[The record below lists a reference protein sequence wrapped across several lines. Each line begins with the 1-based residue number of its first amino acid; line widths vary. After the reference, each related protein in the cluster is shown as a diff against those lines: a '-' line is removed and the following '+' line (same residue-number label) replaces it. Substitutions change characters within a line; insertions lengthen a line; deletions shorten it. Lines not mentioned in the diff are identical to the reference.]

1 VAARAQKAILNRWPV
16 REENGM
22 RMVKGFLAI
31 ASILFL
37 LIALLHALRFQEW
50 VVSAHYGV
58 GAVLVWL
65 ATVLVPLALS
75 LWGLASFRRIG
86 R

>member
-1 VAARAQKAILNRWPV
+1 
-16 REENGM
+16 M

-37 LIALLHALRFQEW
+37 LIAVLHAMRYQEW
-50 VVSAHYGV
+50 VVSANYSAG
-58 GAVLVWL
+58 GILFWL

-75 LWGLASFRRIG
+75 LWGVASFRKVG

>member
-1 VAARAQKAILNRWPV
+1 
-16 REENGM
+16 M

-37 LIALLHALRFQEW
+37 LIAVLHAMRYQDW
-50 VVSAHYGV
+50 VVSAHYSAG
-58 GAVLVWL
+58 GILFWL

-75 LWGLASFRRIG
+75 LWGVASFRRIG

>member
-1 VAARAQKAILNRWPV
+1 
-16 REENGM
+16 M

-37 LIALLHALRFQEW
+37 LVAVLHASRFQEW
-50 VVSAHYGV
+50 VISAHYGA
-58 GAVLVWL
+58 GAVLFWL
-65 ATVLVPLALS
+65 VMVLVPLALS
-75 LWGLASFRRIG
+75 LWGFASFRRIG

>member
-1 VAARAQKAILNRWPV
+1 
-16 REENGM
+16 M

-37 LIALLHALRFQEW
+37 LIAVLHALRFREW
-50 VVSAHYGV
+50 VVPAHYGA
-58 GAVLVWL
+58 GAMLFWL
-65 ATVLVPLALS
+65 ATVLVPLALG
-75 LWGLASFRRIG
+75 LWGVASFRRIG